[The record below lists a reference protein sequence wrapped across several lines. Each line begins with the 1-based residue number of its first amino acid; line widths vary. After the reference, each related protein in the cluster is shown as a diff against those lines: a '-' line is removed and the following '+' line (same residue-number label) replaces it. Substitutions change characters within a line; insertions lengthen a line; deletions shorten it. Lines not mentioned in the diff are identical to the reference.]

1 LLNDKHIL
9 VTGVCGG
16 IGRSIAKRLVRE
28 GAIVFGADMAEEAPP
43 DLRDQIRYC
52 RFDLAAPISVEKLF
66 SSWDIEQANL
76 DGLVNNAAYN
86 VRGDIL
92 DIPVSEWDAVMNVNL
107 RGTFLM
113 CQHGAR
119 RMLERGGAIVNI
131 SSSAA
136 KLGGKI
142 AGDHYSVAKAGVNAL
157 TVLLAKEI
165 AAYGVRVNSVCPGP
179 ISTPFHKNT
188 TEEEKRAAVRN
199 IPMGRFGEPREVAA
213 VVSFL
218 LSEDA
223 SYMTG
228 EVLDVNGGLVMETV

>member
-1 LLNDKHIL
+1 MPTDKVVL

-16 IGRSIAKRLVRE
+16 IGQTIAKRLTRE
-28 GAIVFGADMAEEAPP
+28 GATVIGADVAEEAPP
-43 DLRDQIRYC
+43 NLSDQIHYHP
-52 RFDLAAPISVEKLF
+52 FDLANPASVEQLF
-66 SSWDIEQANL
+66 RSVDAQQPKI

-86 VRGDIL
+86 VRGTVL
-92 DIPVSEWDAVMNVNL
+92 DISVSEWDAIMNVNL

-119 RMLERGGAIVNI
+119 RMLEHGGAIVNI

-136 KLGGKI
+136 KLGGRI
-142 AGDHYSVAKAGVNAL
+142 AGDHYSIAKAGVNAL

-165 AAYGVRVNSVCPGP
+165 AGRGVRVNSVCPGP
-179 ISTPFHKNT
+179 ISTPFHKDT
-188 TEEEKRAAVRN
+188 TEEEIRAAVRS
-199 IPMGRFGEPREVAA
+199 IPMGRFGEPAEIAA
-213 VVSFL
+213 VVAFL

-228 EVLDVNGGLVMETV
+228 EVIDVNGGLVMETV

>member
-1 LLNDKHIL
+1 LFNDKTIL

-16 IGRSIAKRLVRE
+16 IGQTIAKRLLRE
-28 GAIVFGADMAEEAPP
+28 GAFVIGADMAEEAPP
-43 DLRDQIRYC
+43 NLRDQIRYYA
-52 RFDLAAPISVEKLF
+52 FDLAAPTSVERLF
-66 SSWDIEQANL
+66 SSLDAAQTNL

-86 VRGDIL
+86 VRGDVLYIS
-92 DIPVSEWDAVMNVNL
+92 VSEWDKVMNVNL

-119 RMLERGGAIVNI
+119 RMLEHGGAIVNI

-142 AGDHYSVAKAGVNAL
+142 AGDHYSIAKAGVNTL

-165 AAYGVRVNSVCPGP
+165 AAQGVRVNSICPGP
-179 ISTPFHKNT
+179 ISTPFHENT
-188 TEEEKRAAVRN
+188 TEEEKRAAIRN
-199 IPMGRFGEPREVAA
+199 IPMGRFGEPAEIAA